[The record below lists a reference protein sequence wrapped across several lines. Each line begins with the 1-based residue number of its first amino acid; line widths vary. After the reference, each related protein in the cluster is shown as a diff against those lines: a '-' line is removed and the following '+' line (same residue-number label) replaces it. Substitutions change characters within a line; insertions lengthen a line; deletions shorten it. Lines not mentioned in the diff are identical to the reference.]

1 MKKLMC
7 AIIALIIVMQSA
19 AVFSAENKTAESAQ
33 SETES
38 ILKQSV
44 ILMPGEKYCFVNGEF
59 KTVGDVAPV
68 IESGRTLVPARFFV

>member
-44 ILMPGEKYCFVNGEF
+44 ILMPGEK
-59 KTVGDVAPV
+59 
-68 IESGRTLVPARFFV
+68 